1 MTNYP
6 MLHFLMRFG
15 NVLAAGL
22 AAFIVACGIYLA
34 VGSGD
39 VLWTLGAVVI
49 AAVGYALFASYV
61 ELIRLI
67 TDMLL
72 PKP

>member
-1 MTNYP
+1 MSEYP

-15 NVLAAGL
+15 DVLAAGL
-22 AAFIVACGIYLA
+22 AAFIVVCGIYLA
-34 VGSGD
+34 VDSGNI
-39 VLWTLGAVVI
+39 LWALGAVVVG
-49 AAVGYALFASYV
+49 AVGYALFASYV